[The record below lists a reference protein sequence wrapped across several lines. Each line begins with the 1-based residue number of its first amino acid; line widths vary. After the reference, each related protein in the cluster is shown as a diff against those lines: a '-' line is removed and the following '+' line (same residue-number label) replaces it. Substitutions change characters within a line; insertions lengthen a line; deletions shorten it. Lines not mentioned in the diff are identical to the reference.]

1 MDYWGLTVPEDEDED
16 IAAGTASTRSTPIMP
31 LLKDIRKSHSLL
43 GLDIGGTLAK
53 LVIALPDDEKDST
66 AESSNNSQ
74 ALDPIVDEAAAAS
87 TRLRNIPPAFGATG
101 QCPPELAFR
110 ATLCG
115 RAWRLQFL
123 RGATQLLGGLQL
135 PTDPTASSASS
146 SKSTRLRQVVAAGGG
161 AHKFKAL
168 FRSSLGIELVA
179 LKEFQSLVR
188 SGSQFSILC
197 VKMYC
202 PLSLLNQAHISASR
216 NLYMHAHLNCMIYKG
231 GWVALP
237 SRSTASRRALH
248 CGTRRI
254 GTFNGKRDARTFSV
268 CGARN
273 E

>member
-1 MDYWGLTVPEDEDED
+1 MDYWGLSVPEDEDED
-16 IAAGTASTRSTPIMP
+16 TAAGTASTRSAPIMP

-66 AESSNNSQ
+66 AETSNNSP
-74 ALDPIVDEAAAAS
+74 ALEPIVDEAAAAS
-87 TRLRNIPPAFGATG
+87 TRLRNIPPSFGATG

-135 PTDPTASSASS
+135 PADSAAAASASPSNS
-146 SKSTRLRQVVAAGGG
+146 SSLRQVVAAGGG

-188 SGSQFSILC
+188 TGSQFS
-197 VKMYC
+197 
-202 PLSLLNQAHISASR
+202 
-216 NLYMHAHLNCMIYKG
+216 
-231 GWVALP
+231 
-237 SRSTASRRALH
+237 T
-248 CGTRRI
+248 
-254 GTFNGKRDARTFSV
+254 
-268 CGARN
+268 
-273 E
+273 

>member
-1 MDYWGLTVPEDEDED
+1 MDYWGLTVPDDEEEDS
-16 IAAGTASTRSTPIMP
+16 AAGTAPSGNTPIMP

-53 LVIALPDDEKDST
+53 LVIALPDDEKDSSIET
-66 AESSNNSQ
+66 SIEAQ
-74 ALDPIVDEAAAAS
+74 VQDPATVEAATAS
-87 TRLRNIPPAFGATG
+87 TRLRNIPPTFGATG

-135 PTDPTASSASS
+135 PATSASPS
-146 SKSTRLRQVVAAGGG
+146 DPAGLRQVVAAGGG

-188 SGSQFSILC
+188 S
-197 VKMYC
+197 
-202 PLSLLNQAHISASR
+202 
-216 NLYMHAHLNCMIYKG
+216 
-231 GWVALP
+231 
-237 SRSTASRRALH
+237 
-248 CGTRRI
+248 
-254 GTFNGKRDARTFSV
+254 
-268 CGARN
+268 
-273 E
+273 